1 MEYHSGG
8 SLPLLGRPRYCPGA
22 KANGGYLCETG
33 HCCGETGCCTYYY
46 ELWWFWLLWTILILF
61 SCCCAYRHRRAK
73 LRVQQQQRRQR
84 ETSLLAYHGASSYP
98 SSMLDLSFLA
108 SLKLPS
114 YEEVAAQPST
124 PPPPYSSVFT
134 TPRYPQPPQTSDPH
148 LLTQN
153 HGPVLHRRLSDG
165 PSSFSSDNSSSCSC
179 DSCCPS
185 SLCSSSL
192 SAPITYETDTSHAT
206 TPSEATPFRLE
217 VKVENI
223 SNEKP
228 CGDSDPLP
236 AASLLRD
243 PPSPAMSEVTFPFT
257 STSPDPRAVP
267 QSVHNCPPST
277 VHAKVL
283 LQIKSFEDPAD
294 GPTKDPGVKVT
305 SVSGPSSPTFSKPD
319 SPTSPLNLDL
329 PRTFYTCNLNPGQVS
344 VPQPNCGRALAL
356 IAGSTGRPLPD
367 SIPSD
372 HSPLPDPA
380 TLNLSQESV
389 PECNGSVM
397 ACIPTITNVPE
408 APEETTSY
416 TVQDS
421 DLRISNA
428 GLCSEPLAQY
438 PDPVGPHASVVPNPQ
453 TTLDSAG
460 NAAVTP
466 DLADIGSAFT
476 SPTSS
481 YYQSPDLGS
490 ESVLVQEAPNQGLAS
505 CSNLS
510 AGKLGALL
518 VPSQP
523 CQIDTPTPNVQ
534 NGCVSGPDRGSFPVA
549 DSGLGPLLASVPLF
563 QSSPAI
569 TIETES
575 SVVLSAPATLSP
587 PCPPSPPV
595 ITSSSLPATI
605 LLLDPFSVPHQS
617 SKGGSSSGH
626 ASSLSPS
633 PRATQSPPK
642 QTLFSPCVD
651 VFEPEPLSW
660 EDGEEEQA
668 EVEEN
673 DEDDEDVG
681 ADESQYRHRRLTG
694 DSGIEVCRCQVDD
707 EGEGEEC
714 NSRGVHGEREQK
726 ESAKP
731 YLHDSVDC
739 PARGQRTREDGHTS
753 TSLPTSEGSDKAVI
767 VTE

>member
-165 PSSFSSDNSSSCSC
+165 PSSFSSDN
-179 DSCCPS
+179 
-185 SLCSSSL
+185 SSSL

-510 AGKLGALL
+510 A
-518 VPSQP
+518 
-523 CQIDTPTPNVQ
+523 
-534 NGCVSGPDRGSFPVA
+534 
-549 DSGLGPLLASVPLF
+549 
-563 QSSPAI
+563 
-569 TIETES
+569 
-575 SVVLSAPATLSP
+575 
-587 PCPPSPPV
+587 V

>member
-1 MEYHSGG
+1 M
-8 SLPLLGRPRYCPGA
+8 
-22 KANGGYLCETG
+22 
-33 HCCGETGCCTYYY
+33 
-46 ELWWFWLLWTILILF
+46 
-61 SCCCAYRHRRAK
+61 
-73 LRVQQQQRRQR
+73 
-84 ETSLLAYHGASSYP
+84 
-98 SSMLDLSFLA
+98 
-108 SLKLPS
+108 
-114 YEEVAAQPST
+114 
-124 PPPPYSSVFT
+124 
-134 TPRYPQPPQTSDPH
+134 
-148 LLTQN
+148 
-153 HGPVLHRRLSDG
+153 
-165 PSSFSSDNSSSCSC
+165 
-179 DSCCPS
+179 
-185 SLCSSSL
+185 
-192 SAPITYETDTSHAT
+192 
-206 TPSEATPFRLE
+206 
-217 VKVENI
+217 KVENMATENC
-223 SNEKP
+223 SNEKSS
-228 CGDSDPLP
+228 GDLVPLP
-236 AASLLRD
+236 AASLLQD
-243 PPSPAMSEVTFPFT
+243 PPSPAI

-267 QSVHNCPPST
+267 QSVHTWPPST

-283 LQIKSFEDPAD
+283 IQIKSFEDPAD

-305 SVSGPSSPTFSKPD
+305 SLSGPSSPTFSKPD
-319 SPTSPLNLDL
+319 SPTSPLSLDL

-344 VPQPNCGRALAL
+344 VRHPNYGRALAL
-356 IAGSTGRPLPD
+356 VAGSTGHPPPD
-367 SIPSD
+367 SVN
-372 HSPLPDPA
+372 LPVA
-380 TLNLSQESV
+380 TLNLSQASV
-389 PECNGSVM
+389 QECNGSEM
-397 ACIPTITNVPE
+397 ACIPTVTNVPE
-408 APEETTSY
+408 ASEETTSY

-438 PDPVGPHASVVPNPQ
+438 SDPVGPHVSAVPNPQ
-453 TTLDSAG
+453 TPLYSAG
-460 NAAVTP
+460 NTAVTP
-466 DLADIGSAFT
+466 DLADIGPALT

-490 ESVLVQEAPNQGLAS
+490 ESVLVQEAPNQGLTS

-523 CQIDTPTPNVQ
+523 HQIDTSTPNEQ
-534 NGCVSGPDRGSFPVA
+534 NGCVSGPERGSFPGP

-563 QSSPAI
+563 QPSPAI

-587 PCPPSPPV
+587 PSPPSPPV

-605 LLLDPFSVPHQS
+605 LLLDPFSVPHQF

-660 EDGEEEQA
+660 EDGEEEQV

-707 EGEGEEC
+707 EVEGDES
-714 NSRGVHGEREQK
+714 NSRGVHGESDKK
-726 ESAKP
+726 ESANT

-739 PARGQRTREDGHTS
+739 PARGQRPREDGHTS